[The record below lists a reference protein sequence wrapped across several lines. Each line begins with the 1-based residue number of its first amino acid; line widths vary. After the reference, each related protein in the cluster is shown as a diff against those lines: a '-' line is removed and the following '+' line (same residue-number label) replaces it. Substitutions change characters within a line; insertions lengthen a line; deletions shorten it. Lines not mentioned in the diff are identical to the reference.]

1 MGPVRCF
8 LRGRLHTQCTIPSSC
23 QAEKDAGSRTRLKMK
38 QKKNRSVFPSASNAA
53 KVVTHQRRRQLLPA
67 ANVAS
72 SLPSRRASARRPR
85 FSTQRSSPLYTPST
99 QILTRNNKVN
109 GGVEGNDK
117 SEMTNKAADASP
129 VPRRRELSE
138 VPIQKVAAPAPT
150 RAPSRCLACRANE
163 RSGPRE
169 AGRMGGEG
177 MGEEEGEERCQ
188 KFTHAQDIIFCRGP
202 ELPVHGKI

>member
-8 LRGRLHTQCTIPSSC
+8 LRGRLHTHAVHDPEQLPGGKGCWE
-23 QAEKDAGSRTRLKMK
+23 QDATENETNKNKKIALFFLLR
-38 QKKNRSVFPSASNAA
+38 QK

-72 SLPSRRASARRPR
+72 SLPSRRAPARRPR

-99 QILTRNNKVN
+99 QILTRNDKVN

-177 MGEEEGEERCQ
+177 
-188 KFTHAQDIIFCRGP
+188 RGGDGRGGGGGAMP
-202 ELPVHGKI
+202 EVHSRSRHYFLQGP

>member
-1 MGPVRCF
+1 MHDPEQLPGGKGCWE
-8 LRGRLHTQCTIPSSC
+8 Q
-23 QAEKDAGSRTRLKMK
+23 DATENETKKTK
-38 QKKNRSVFPSASNAA
+38 QKNRSVFPSASNAA

-177 MGEEEGEERCQ
+177 
-188 KFTHAQDIIFCRGP
+188 RGGDGRGGGGGAMP
-202 ELPVHGKI
+202 EVHSRSRHYFLQGP